1 MGLFDFLKYDKDDAG
16 VQPSPK
22 LAAELRRIA
31 NLFLVSA
38 ITLILFLLEAFAKTL
53 SVTFIPRPVYV
64 VWGVALLTGI
74 AVTYVYALYVT
85 SKARRW
91 GWVAACARCPA
102 PSPTPGRGARRS
114 SAPLSASSA
123 RRRASG
129 AADAAL
135 AADPG
140 RRPIRPSRPERP
152 CLHLRK
158 AAT

>member
-1 MGLFDFLKYDKDDAG
+1 MPGGATPHTPIAEPMGLFDFLKYDKDDPG
-16 VQPSPK
+16 VQPSPE

-53 SVTFIPRPVYV
+53 SVTLIPRPVYV

-91 GWVAACARCPA
+91 GWVAACAIPFLSVPCAVAYAWSRRQEIERAAFGEQRPQ
-102 PSPTPGRGARRS
+102 TRQRRGGRGSRR
-114 SAPLSASSA
+114 
-123 RRRASG
+123 
-129 AADAAL
+129 
-135 AADPG
+135 
-140 RRPIRPSRPERP
+140 
-152 CLHLRK
+152 
-158 AAT
+158 